1 AEAEA
6 EEAAQAE
13 AEAEAAAQAEAEA
26 EEAAQAEAEA
36 EAAAQAEAE
45 AEEAAQAEAEAEA
58 AQAVNSTENEA
69 PVTETNTQEQASGE
83 TISVTSTAYTANCE
97 GCSGVTSTGIDLNAN
112 PNEKVIAVDPN
123 VIPLGTK
130 VYVEGYGHAVAGD
143 IGGAINGNKIDIHVP
158 TRDEAL
164 NWGVREVNV
173 TVVE

>member
-1 AEAEA
+1 
-6 EEAAQAE
+6 

-45 AEEAAQAEAEAEA
+45 AEAAAQAEAEAEEAAQAEAEA
-58 AQAVNSTENEA
+58 VNSTENEE